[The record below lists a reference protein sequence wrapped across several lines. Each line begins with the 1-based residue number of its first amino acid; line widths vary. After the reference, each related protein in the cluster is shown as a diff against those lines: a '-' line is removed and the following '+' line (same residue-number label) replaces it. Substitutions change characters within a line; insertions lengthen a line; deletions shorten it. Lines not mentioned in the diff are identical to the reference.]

1 MIADLLKKEIKSV
14 VSELGFGDIA
24 IELSH
29 PNDLSHGDYAA
40 NTAMILAKKEG
51 KNPVEIAGDVVNG
64 LKEKDID
71 FISKIEIAGPGF
83 INFTLAP
90 GFFVN
95 ETKNILNSSESY
107 GQSEVYKGKKI
118 LVEHSSPNL
127 FKPFHV
133 GHVMNNAIGE
143 SSARLADFAGGEVV
157 TISYPSDVSLGI
169 AKAIW
174 GIKNIMVKYQDESF
188 EKIKNS
194 SDLNRK
200 LRLMSNAYVWGNAAY
215 EYIDG
220 EMAGY
225 LKSGP
230 TKEELRIEIRSIN
243 SCLYQGG
250 CDKVTEEIYNWGKET
265 SLDYFKNMTKRLGSD
280 FADFIY
286 ESEAGEVG
294 LQIIKDNTPGIFTE
308 SEGAVIYEGDKDGL
322 HTRVFVN
329 KEGYP
334 TYEAKDIGLLS
345 LKFDRFSPDISAL
358 VTDHEQKEYYKVV
371 LSAAGKINADWKEN
385 SVHLTHGRMSFKGN
399 KMSSRL
405 GGVPT
410 AAELLASVHAE
421 VDEKNPEASEEL
433 KDQIAIA
440 ALKFTILKSQA
451 GKNIDFDPETSL
463 SFEGDSG
470 PYIQYTIARSNSVL
484 EKASEA
490 GIKESFEKTS
500 QDIYEVE
507 RLLYKFGEV
516 VETAAKNW
524 EPHHVANYGLQ
535 LARAFNSFYGNTK
548 LVDTEN
554 PDVGYNLS
562 LVKATSQVLKNVLHL
577 LGIESPEKM

>member
-40 NTAMILAKKEG
+40 NIAMILAKKEG

-71 FISKIEIAGPGF
+71 FISNIEIAGPGF

-95 ETKNILNSSESY
+95 ETKNILNSGESY

-169 AKAIW
+169 GKAVW
-174 GIKNIMVKYQDESF
+174 SFMEKGTDSVDEKETLLEKLNFLGQCYVDGTKAFEEDESLQSRVR
-188 EKIKNS
+188 EITKKIYDKES
-194 SDLNRK
+194 SP
-200 LRLMSNAYVWGNAAY
+200 
-215 EYIDG
+215 EYD
-220 EMAGY
+220 AY
-225 LKSGP
+225 LK
-230 TKEELRIEIRSIN
+230 
-243 SCLYQGG
+243 
-250 CDKVTEEIYNWGKET
+250 GKEIN
-265 SLDYFKNMTKRLGSD
+265 LEYFKDVTKRLGSD

-308 SEGAVIYEGDKDGL
+308 SEGAVIYEGEKDGL

-490 GIKESFEKTS
+490 GIKESFEKNS
-500 QDIYEVE
+500 NNIHEVE
-507 RLLYKFGEV
+507 RLLYRFGEV
-516 VETAAKNW
+516 VETAAQNF
-524 EPHHVANYGLQ
+524 EPHHVANYGLS

-554 PDVGYNLS
+554 ADAGYNLS